1 MVMAEKCTNTS
12 SPVWRWMNPYPFE
25 ALNHFT
31 VPCSFTAQPHMHD
44 PDRIG
49 TSDIGIALPLLV
61 RFLGIAKQSPA
72 PQSWCDCRLRSPKCR
87 DILQPVKKAA
97 SLSLQPPRTS
107 QKVIQDQQTLRNSS
121 TKRGHCPRV

>member
-1 MVMAEKCTNTS
+1 
-12 SPVWRWMNPYPFE
+12 
-25 ALNHFT
+25 
-31 VPCSFTAQPHMHD
+31 MHD

-107 QKVIQDQQTLRNSS
+107 QKGIQDQQTLRNRS
-121 TKRGHCPRV
+121 TKRAHCPTVCAPHDRPIFSNKFLKISVLRGGQWLERHTNAVKSA